1 MNRNKVTKLS
11 KATERN
17 EVNKD
22 CKLTKC
28 NAGIKEK
35 FTTKEDKVKES
46 LFTNSLTTMKLLILA
61 CLVAFTLARP
71 KLPLRWPELIRSEQD
86 SSSSEEVLK
95 EKKFLKFA
103 LPTPEEL
110 REEYI
115 NELNRCFSNKINSQK
130 HYIGSESWDKYKSVS
145 HKTKAAYVF
154 IFLKE
159 VVPSKIE
166 HTPKEDMLSQC
177 YLEQLCRMNQYNL
190 LQLQAVPVQRQPLRV
205 MNQEQAHFY
214 LEPFQQFYKLDAY
227 PTGARYYPLQ
237 IMPFIPLQPFSNVA
251 KPIAPENVENT
262 GIMPEW

>member
-1 MNRNKVTKLS
+1 
-11 KATERN
+11 
-17 EVNKD
+17 
-22 CKLTKC
+22 
-28 NAGIKEK
+28 
-35 FTTKEDKVKES
+35 
-46 LFTNSLTTMKLLILA
+46 MKLLILT

-71 KLPLRWPELIRSEQD
+71 SEQD

-115 NELNRCFSNKINSQK
+115 NELNRQRVMA
-130 HYIGSESWDKYKSVS
+130 E
-145 HKTKAAYVF
+145 A
-154 IFLKE
+154 E
-159 VVPSKIE
+159 Q

-190 LQLQAVPVQRQPLRV
+190 LQL
-205 MNQEQAHFY
+205 
-214 LEPFQQFYKLDAY
+214 PFQQFYQLDAY

-237 IMPFIPLQPFSNVA
+237 IMPFIPLQPFPNVA

-262 GIMPEW
+262 DIMPEWW